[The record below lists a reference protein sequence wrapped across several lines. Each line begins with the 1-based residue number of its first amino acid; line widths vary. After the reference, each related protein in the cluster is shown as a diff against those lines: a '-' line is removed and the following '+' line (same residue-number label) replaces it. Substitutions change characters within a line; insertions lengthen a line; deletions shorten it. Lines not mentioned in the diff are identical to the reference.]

1 MFSSFT
7 DLKQELNI
15 RTVPNDSRSF
25 NEKTNSDNRQVE
37 IETQTA
43 VTTTTVGAE
52 GTNSSPHPM
61 KRKFSLVFKFARRAF
76 RRSKRAPRERES
88 KRNVTI
94 H

>member
-1 MFSSFT
+1 MFPFA

-37 IETQTA
+37 IETQT
-43 VTTTTVGAE
+43 TVGAE
-52 GTNSSPHPM
+52 GTNSSQHPM
-61 KRKFSLVFKFARRAF
+61 KRKFSIVFKFARRAF
-76 RRSKRAPRERES
+76 RRSKREPRES